1 MNGKKGEGMKTSMRG
16 GWRTAFLALVASM
29 LVFVTACSD
38 KGGPRREPAIEGK
51 FLVIWDAGSGL
62 SFQHHLEGPIKA
74 RHPGVEL
81 RDLQMERKEWKD
93 DSVGPNPPL
102 TMYRAAEWE
111 TEADLIMFES
121 VLAPFLFKSGYLEP
135 LDRFVQSD
143 AELYANL
150 DGRALDYARAQGYGT
165 LYGIPFGKNVYALYY
180 NKTLFD
186 ELGMPHPVNGM
197 TWDEVFGLAERI
209 AVHEGLGERAAFR
222 FPDVNLAISQL
233 GIPVFDPATG
243 EIDADNPERERV
255 RLFVERVYEVESLTP
270 LGRNFTLLFSHF
282 AAGRIAMIPGRFIG
296 DNTSWAKDHTTWA
309 LMPYKDEWGFV
320 SFPVHADRPRTG
332 PAPAYYY
339 LGIPKTSTR
348 KEEAYRLIRTMLEEE
363 AQRENSRRAVA
374 SVWRDPAVNDRFG
387 ELDSSLSGRDTSPF
401 FHHPEQGMLDPEY
414 DLDMQYIGTDTYW
427 PGGSPTFLDLMEYR
441 RQQLEKVGV
450 SIDEWPGRAKA
461 DRWPALESEDG
472 D

>member
-1 MNGKKGEGMKTSMRG
+1 MKTSMRG

-222 FPDVNLAISQL
+222 FPDENLAISQL

-339 LGIPKTSTR
+339 LGIPKTSMR

-450 SIDEWPGRAKA
+450 SLDEWPGRAKA

>member
-1 MNGKKGEGMKTSMRG
+1 MKTAMRS

-29 LVFVTACSD
+29 LVFVTACSG
-38 KGGPRREPAIEGK
+38 KGSLRQEPAIEGK
-51 FLVIWDAGSGL
+51 FLVIWDAGTGL
-62 SFQHHLEGPIKA
+62 AFQHHLEGPIKA

-81 RDLQMERKEWKD
+81 QDLQMLRKEWLD
-93 DSVGPNPPL
+93 EFGGPNPPL
-102 TMYRAAEWE
+102 TMYRAVESE

-121 VLAPFLFKSGYLEP
+121 VLAPYLIKSGYLEP
-135 LDRFVQSD
+135 LDQFVQSD

-222 FPDVNLAISQL
+222 FPDENLAISQL

-339 LGIPKTSTR
+339 LGIPKTSMR

-427 PGGSPTFLDLMEYR
+427 PGGSPNFFDLMEYR

-450 SIDEWPGRAKA
+450 SLDEWPGRAKA

>member
-1 MNGKKGEGMKTSMRG
+1 
-16 GWRTAFLALVASM
+16 M

-222 FPDVNLAISQL
+222 FPDENLAISQL

-339 LGIPKTSTR
+339 LGIPKTSMR

-450 SIDEWPGRAKA
+450 SFDEWPGRAKA